1 MDIFHIKY
9 KGKER
14 NNIVEISVELGMR
27 IRYYRKERHITQEKL
42 AEICNLHPT
51 YIGQL
56 ERGEKNATIESIY
69 RIAKGLDIPI
79 STLLENMEYLE
90 SSSSNIPLDV
100 YHQMLSLSYEQQIIL
115 QEIIQNIISLIQI
128 PK

>member
-1 MDIFHIKY
+1 M
-9 KGKER
+9 
-14 NNIVEISVELGMR
+14 EISVELGMR
-27 IRYYRKERHITQEKL
+27 IRYYRKKRHITQERL

-90 SSSSNIPLDV
+90 STSSNIPLDI
-100 YHQMLSLSYEQQIIL
+100 YHQLLSLSYEQQMIM
-115 QEIIQNIISLIQI
+115 QEIIQNVISLLQI
-128 PK
+128 TK